1 MLARATLQSKCCGEL
16 THEQY
21 VATDDANQHVHSS
34 LKRVP
39 SESAQFI
46 SNDFEGNN
54 YHKGE
59 LIAAM

>member
-1 MLARATLQSKCCGEL
+1 MQSKSCEEV

-21 VATDDANQHVHSS
+21 VATDDADQHVHSS

-39 SESAQFI
+39 NKSAQFK
-46 SNDFEGNN
+46 SGDFEGTN

>member
-1 MLARATLQSKCCGEL
+1 MQSKSCGEL

-21 VATDDANQHVHSS
+21 VATDDADQHVHSS
-34 LKRVP
+34 LKWVP
-39 SESAQFI
+39 SRSAQFT
-46 SNDFEGNN
+46 SGDFEGTN

>member
-1 MLARATLQSKCCGEL
+1 MQSKSRGRL

-21 VATDDANQHVHSS
+21 VAPDDADQHVHSS

-46 SNDFEGNN
+46 SNDLEGNN